1 MIDGGISKAY
11 RLKTGIAGYTLI
23 YDSHSLRLAE
33 HRPYDGEGESI
44 TPKVS
49 VVEIMD
55 RRVNIADTDLGHD
68 ITLRIADLKFLLE
81 AYRNGTILEK

>member
-11 RLKTGIAGYTLI
+11 RVKTGIAGYTLI

-33 HRPYDGEGESI
+33 HRQYDGEGESI

-49 VVEIMD
+49 IVEKMD
-55 RRVNIADTDLGHD
+55 RRVNIADTDLGHE
-68 ITLRIADLKFLLE
+68 IALRIADLKFLLE
-81 AYRNGTILEK
+81 AYRNGSILEK